1 MTITESRLPE
11 SGAIQKEKLSENFN
25 EQGINLSDMAAAGLS
40 YVAREDLEK
49 FTGGLLSPRYAAN
62 LDAANKGIGGRI
74 RVGRKIA
81 YPAKEVVKFL
91 EQRAQFVDG
100 REEEGSDER
109 HLIS

>member
-1 MTITESRLPE
+1 MNKSID
-11 SGAIQKEKLSENFN
+11 
-25 EQGINLSDMAAAGLS
+25 LSDMAKAWGCPF
-40 YVAREDLEK
+40 VAREELEK

-62 LDAANKGIGGRI
+62 LDSAKKGIEGRI

-81 YPAKEVVKFL
+81 YHTMEVVKFL

>member
-1 MTITESRLPE
+1 MN
-11 SGAIQKEKLSENFN
+11 K
-25 EQGINLSDMAAAGLS
+25 GINLSDMAAAWGCP